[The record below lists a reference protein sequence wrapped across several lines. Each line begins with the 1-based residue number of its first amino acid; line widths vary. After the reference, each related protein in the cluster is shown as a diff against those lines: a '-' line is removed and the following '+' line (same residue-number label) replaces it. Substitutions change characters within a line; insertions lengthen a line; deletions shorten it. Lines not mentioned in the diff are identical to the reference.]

1 MSTCHHHQYIFSY
14 FHVKSHRHISC
25 NDRSP
30 EKHKVQL
37 AGVFELSGRHVAGKP
52 HTATYSLNPSMPP
65 MPQSVW
71 APSVTIVVRRLGEE
85 EQRTFP
91 AKTFPERCYGS
102 DVWYPKCDVLIP
114 HVLPLIPYYS
124 TTSQPLPTPIP
135 NPKREGGSRGSARPS
150 ATIASYPRRLRVT
163 VARPSDGPTDPSRR
177 SRRADPALEREAIII
192 IKGDRRSASAPRVAP
207 PRPISE
213 KQLTTTPLYVGDSYS
228 VAVFVHTAT
237 VILWDKVALSA
248 YSESAS

>member
-91 AKTFPERCYGS
+91 AKTFPEICYGS
-102 DVWYPKCDVLIP
+102 DVWYPKCDVLVP
-114 HVLPLIPYYS
+114 YVFPPIPYSS
-124 TTSQPLPTPIP
+124 TTSQPLPTPIN
-135 NPKREGGSRGSARPS
+135 NPKREGGKERAPLRDHGVSPATTSPVRRTSFRRTDRSKAIGERAARRTS
-150 ATIASYPRRLRVT
+150 
-163 VARPSDGPTDPSRR
+163 
-177 SRRADPALEREAIII
+177 
-192 IKGDRRSASAPRVAP
+192 AP
-207 PRPISE
+207 PRAPD
-213 KQLTTTPLYVGDSYS
+213 L
-228 VAVFVHTAT
+228 
-237 VILWDKVALSA
+237 
-248 YSESAS
+248 